1 MDKKNCLLYL
11 HVQPET
17 GVHISD
23 LSHRRTFTVKDVLEY
38 VKSQVGKGFDPQEL
52 KKFIVMIKARW
63 WLYFI
68 KRVDSRLAGKTG

>member
-23 LSHRRTFTVKDVLEY
+23 LSHQLIDVILVVFY
-38 VKSQVGKGFDPQEL
+38 YGWV
-52 KKFIVMIKARW
+52 
-63 WLYFI
+63 WLWLWA
-68 KRVDSRLAGKTG
+68 DSYGQ